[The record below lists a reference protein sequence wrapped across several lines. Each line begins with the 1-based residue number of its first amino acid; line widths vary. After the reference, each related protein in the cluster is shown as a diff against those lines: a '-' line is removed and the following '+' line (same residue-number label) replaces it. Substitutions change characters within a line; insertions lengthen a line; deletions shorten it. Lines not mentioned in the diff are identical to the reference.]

1 VNPTSLSFSVV
12 VPACA
17 RPAALAE
24 CLARLAPGA
33 QTLPASQ
40 YEVIVT
46 DDSPD
51 ESIRNLVAD
60 RFPWACCTVGPRR
73 GPAANRN
80 HGARLAR
87 ADWLAFTD
95 DDCLPDPGWL
105 AGFAAA
111 LASANST
118 PPDVLEG
125 RTYADRPRRSLAE
138 RSPINTHG
146 GFLWSCNFAVRARLF
161 SQLAGFN
168 EGFPYAAMEDVDF
181 ARRLRAL
188 GAREQFVEAAGV
200 CHPWREI
207 PGFRAMW
214 AVEERYYCSL
224 RHFLTLHPDAWS
236 EYTPLAGLRTN
247 LRHLFRETLPG
258 IFRWHGRGVAAA
270 LAWHLH
276 QIKRLGFFVQ
286 GRPKTP
292 IPANSGPTR

>member
-1 VNPTSLSFSVV
+1 MNPSSPSFSVI

-33 QTLPASQ
+33 QTFPAAQ
-40 YEVIVT
+40 YAVIVT

-51 ESIRNLVAD
+51 ASVRDLVAS
-60 RFPWACCTVGPRR
+60 RFTWAQWTAGPRR

-80 HGARLAR
+80 HGATQAR

-105 AGFAAA
+105 AGFSQA
-111 LASANST
+111 LASAGAST
-118 PPDVLEG
+118 PDVLEG

-146 GFLWSCNFAVRARLF
+146 GYLWSCNLAVRAEVFRR
-161 SQLAGFN
+161 LAGFD

-181 ARRLRAL
+181 VRRLRAL

-214 AVEERYYCSL
+214 AVEERYCASL
-224 RHFLTLHPDAWS
+224 RHFLALHPDAWS
-236 EYTPLAGLRTN
+236 EYTLAAGLKTN
-247 LRHLFRETLPG
+247 LRHLLRETLPG
-258 IFRWHGRGVAAA
+258 IFRWHGRGLSAA
-270 LAWHLH
+270 LAWHAH
-276 QIKRLGFFVQ
+276 QVKRLGFIFHS
-286 GRPKTP
+286 RPKRP
-292 IPANSGPTR
+292 LPANPDPSP